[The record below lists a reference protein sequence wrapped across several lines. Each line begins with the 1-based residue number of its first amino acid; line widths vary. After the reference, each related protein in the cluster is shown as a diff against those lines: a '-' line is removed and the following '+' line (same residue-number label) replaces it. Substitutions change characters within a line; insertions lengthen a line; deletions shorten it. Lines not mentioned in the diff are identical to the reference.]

1 MVALIGMVAVLAAV
15 GGAFWYCVTLFE
27 PVGKDATLV
36 KVDIPMGAS
45 ASTIAHKLEDA
56 GLIRSDLAFSIAAR
70 VTGDG
75 ENMKAGEYS
84 IPRNLGLLQIIEK
97 LAAGDAEQQWITIPE
112 GKTLRQVA
120 DLLASRKIAKSGN
133 FMTAVE
139 RQPTRYGIPF
149 EVPRH
154 NVEGYLMPD
163 SYKFQRQTSER
174 NLVKAMVKSWLTQ
187 VYQPN
192 KANFAEAGMPPDKI
206 VIIASMIE
214 REARVPQDREL
225 ISSVIRNRLAKKM
238 PLQIDA
244 TVIFAL
250 GRHRPV
256 VSLADLKVDS
266 KYNTYKY
273 PGLPPG
279 PICSPGL
286 ASVEAALKPAKTNY
300 LYYVAQPD
308 GSHIFTRT
316 YAEHQAAIAKVRRM
330 RAAEAPSS

>member
-1 MVALIGMVAVLAAV
+1 MILVLAAV
-15 GGAFWYCVTLFE
+15 GGAFLYCLTLFE
-27 PVGKDATLV
+27 PISKEATEV

-45 ASTIAHKLEDA
+45 ASAIARKLEDA
-56 GLIRSDLAFSIAAR
+56 GLIRNALAFQAAAR
-70 VTGDG
+70 VSGEG

-84 IPRNLGLLQIIEK
+84 IPRNLGLFQIIEK
-97 LAAGDAEQQWITIPE
+97 LASGDAEQQWITIPE

-120 DLLASRKIAKSGN
+120 GLLTDRKIAKSGD

-139 RQPTRYGIPF
+139 RNPERYGVPF
-149 EVPRH
+149 TVPRK

-174 NLVKAMVKSWLTQ
+174 NLVKAMVKSWMDLA
-187 VYQPN
+187 YLPN
-192 KANFAEAGMPPDKI
+192 KAAFDESGLTPDQI

-244 TVIFAL
+244 TVIYAL
-250 GRHRPV
+250 GRHKPALR
-256 VSLADLKVDS
+256 LDDLKVDS

-273 PGLPPG
+273 PGLPIG

-286 ASVEAALKPAKTNY
+286 ASIEAALKPAKTDY

-316 YAEHQAAIAKVRRM
+316 FAEHQAAINKVRRM
-330 RAAEAPSS
+330 RNAAPSS

>member
-1 MVALIGMVAVLAAV
+1 
-15 GGAFWYCVTLFE
+15 
-27 PVGKDATLV
+27 
-36 KVDIPMGAS
+36 MGAS
-45 ASTIAHKLEDA
+45 ASAIGEKLESA
-56 GLIRSDLAFSIAAR
+56 GLIRNATAFSIAAR

-84 IPRNLGLLQIIEK
+84 IPRNMGLLQIIEK

-120 DLLASRKIAKSGN
+120 GLLTDQKIAKSGE

-139 RQPTRYGIPF
+139 RRPARYGLPF
-149 EVPRH
+149 DVPRRSL
-154 NVEGYLMPD
+154 EGYLMPD
-163 SYKFQRQTSER
+163 SYKFHKQTSER
-174 NLVKAMVKSWLTQ
+174 DLVKAMVKNWIDTAYL
-187 VYQPN
+187 PN
-192 KANFAEAGMPPDKI
+192 KAKFDSTGMTPDQI
-206 VIIASMIE
+206 VIIASLIE
-214 REARVPQDREL
+214 REARVPKDREL

-250 GRHRPV
+250 GRHKQV
-256 VSLADLKVDS
+256 VTYKDLKVDS

-279 PICSPGL
+279 PICSPGV
-286 ASVEAALKPAKTNY
+286 ASIEAALNPAKTDY
-300 LYYVAQPD
+300 LFYVAQAD

-316 YAEHQAAIAKVRRM
+316 FDEHNAAIAKVK
-330 RAAEAPSS
+330 AARKNGSG